1 MGCSIEPGET
11 HDDLVDCLRSLS
23 KRVKIQSGAM
33 ASAHL
38 NPFLYALMT
47 RQSVPKSPEWP
58 TSSWTIM
65 VCGWKKKH
73 NQIIAQVS
81 PGFKHQ
87 HCLHRVQQGGPGKW
101 GSVVIM
107 MALLPFDKETKFYSF
122 LHNMFRSAKPGH
134 MRNLT
139 QQKKWKWILSQY

>member
-1 MGCSIEPGET
+1 
-11 HDDLVDCLRSLS
+11 
-23 KRVKIQSGAM
+23 M
-33 ASAHL
+33 A
-38 NPFLYALMT
+38 NI
-47 RQSVPKSPEWP
+47 
-58 TSSWTIM
+58 IM
-65 VCGWKKKH
+65 NDNGLWVKKKH

-139 QQKKWKWILSQY
+139 QQKK